1 MVDTL
6 NNNGQLDEGQEPAPV
21 DISEIVNGFMSLFNG
36 RTDVYGSVEGRSI
49 KAPVAR
55 QLYADHLAGKKS
67 IGIYPL
73 LDDGMINFFA
83 VDLDEKNFAKAV
95 SIRNELNTLGVKMY
109 VCQSKSKGFHV
120 YGFGDGP
127 LVAKNVREMLTR
139 LLIKLNIQAEVFPK
153 QDNLDEVIKYGN
165 YINLPC
171 FGDTRPFLT
180 ADQQPVATDVA
191 LKLIQR
197 NSQEMIDKATQVLPP
212 IPSTMI
218 PIVKPEKKGKTSS
231 KALKSPPCVEKLLE
245 GVESGMRDEAAFA
258 IARHLLDQGLIPE
271 EVLSR
276 LVAWDACNKPPLAD
290 RRTLQTKVESAQRG
304 YGFGCKSITSGL
316 LSYACKDKGNCI
328 WANQL
333 MTAAEKEQFQKEEHE
348 RLLAL
353 AKPLLEDPAL
363 LNKAIH
369 AVENLGVVGERKN
382 IGLIHLQARSRALSR
397 PVNIEVNSPSSAGK
411 TQVVMGTLALEDP
424 TAFYELTASSEKAL
438 IYSEEPLVNR
448 ILYIQ
453 EPEGLAQGAGFAAMK
468 SLIWEG
474 RLKYDTVV
482 KEDGKFIGKHIEKEG
497 PTGLIV
503 TSTIGLEVQ
512 ITNRLL
518 RTEVDT
524 SNEQTR
530 RILKSIAEHFI
541 GSIKNID
548 LAPWHALSKILGS
561 PIDAEIPF
569 AGYLSEEVSASAL
582 RIRRDF
588 THLLSLIQASA
599 IEYQYQRSRSST
611 GRITATVADYAHVYT
626 LAKDTFQAAQEDG
639 ITGADRDMVAAVM
652 LLTTSANG
660 KPGDKPVSQ
669 ADIAEN
675 KKMSKSQVSYRV
687 NRLLKAGYLAN
698 QETVKG
704 KPHKLVPGA
713 ALPDKVP
720 PLPTPGQLSEWLIKN
735 DRTDLIIP
743 WVNPISGAVH
753 NCANYLSEP
762 RELSIAPCQ
771 NRTPDPCE
779 HCPQNEAKKA
789 DTVGGSGTIRT
800 PEHPEKGKVKSS
812 GGSGEA
818 EPPPPKP
825 SAESNNTG
833 SSVVRL
839 NDGKEVEKE
848 TTTTIEKSCEEI
860 F

>member
-1 MVDTL
+1 MVDIL
-6 NNNGQLDEGQEPAPV
+6 NDNGKEPAQLDSV
-21 DISEIVNGFMSLFNG
+21 EIVTGFMELFRG
-36 RTDVYGSVEGRSI
+36 RTDVYGSVEGKSI
-49 KAPVAR
+49 KAPVTR

-73 LDDGMINFFA
+73 LDDGKCHFA
-83 VDLDEKNFAKAV
+83 AIDLDEKDFSKIL
-95 SIRNELNTLGVKMY
+95 SLRNSLNDLGVKAY
-109 VCQSKSKGFHV
+109 ICQSKSKGFHL
-120 YGFGDGP
+120 YLFADEKGW
-127 LVAKNVREMLTR
+127 VAKNVREMLTR
-139 LLIKLNIQAEVFPK
+139 LLNKLNICAEIFPK
-153 QDNLDEVIKYGN
+153 QDKLDEVIKYGN
-165 YINLPC
+165 YINLC
-171 FGDTRPFLT
+171 AFSSTRPFLN
-180 ADQQPVATDVA
+180 AEQKSVPIELA
-191 LKLIQR
+191 LQLIQK
-197 NSQEMIDKATQVLPP
+197 NSQEVIDKATQGLPP
-212 IPSTMI
+212 LAPA
-218 PIVKPEKKGKTSS
+218 PGLVKLLKKRAGIKT
-231 KALKSPPCVEKLLE
+231 KTKSPPCVEKLLE

-290 RRTLQTKVESAQRG
+290 IHTLQTKVESAQRG

-316 LSYACKDKGNCI
+316 LSYACKDKANCI

-333 MTAAEKEQFQKEEHE
+333 MTAAENEQFQKEEHE

-369 AVENLGVVGERKN
+369 VVENLGVVGERKN

-482 KEDGKFIGKHIEKEG
+482 KENGKFIGKHIEKEG

-518 RTEVDT
+518 RIEVDT

-599 IEYQYQRSRSST
+599 IEYQYQRSRSSA
-611 GRITATVADYAHVYT
+611 GRITATVADYAHVYI

-652 LLTTSANG
+652 LLTTSETG

-669 ADIAEN
+669 ADIVEN

-687 NRLLKAGYLAN
+687 NRLLKAGYIVNLEN
-698 QETVKG
+698 HTG
-704 KPHKLVPGA
+704 KPKKLIVGA

-735 DRTDLIIP
+735 DRADLIIP
-743 WVNPISGAVH
+743 WVNPISGVIH
-753 NCANYLSEP
+753 NCANYLSIL
-762 RELSIAPCQ
+762 RDSSITSSQ
-771 NRTPDPCE
+771 SRTPDPCE
-779 HCPQNEAKKA
+779 HCPQNEAIKA
-789 DTVGGSGTIRT
+789 DTAGGSDTNRT
-800 PEHPEKGKVKSS
+800 CELPEKGKVKSS

-818 EPPPPKP
+818 EPLPPKP
-825 SAESNNTG
+825 SAESNNIG

-839 NDGKEVEKE
+839 NDGEEVEKE